1 MRQTARPAKER
12 QHRASSKDKDHE
24 HESILEGEALLGHLE
39 LKLDEGDPLDTARGF
54 FNGVVIGAIL
64 WLVLAVAY
72 LVAVI

>member
-12 QHRASSKDKDHE
+12 QHQTSSKDHE
-24 HESILEGEALLGHLE
+24 RDSILEGEALLGHLE

-54 FNGVVIGAIL
+54 FNGVVIGAVL

-72 LVAVI
+72 LVASI